1 MQNNYYKII
10 ITFTLL
16 QLIILY
22 IFGYTPY
29 PDSEGYIKLAHDSLI
44 YNEPYPVSSK
54 LTDLAFIWNIAAI
67 NMVALS
73 LKLFY
78 SITPLLIVYSIM
90 KGFTAWLIFQISRH
104 LFKYQIAFITL
115 IIYVLYPSNYGEGTS
130 LLSETPNIF
139 FSFLGLYLSICKNK
153 NIVGGGM
160 IAIANC
166 FRPIS
171 LIYLIAII
179 IYQQKKALKTIVG
192 YIIISGI
199 IGFTNYY
206 RTGYF
211 IYQAQTGWMALL
223 QYSVDNTPTNS
234 DNALPIIKNKHIN
247 ATEKDK
253 IWRKRFFDWLQQHP
267 TDYVIQMPKKIFH
280 LFASD
285 NVNMCTFLPSKQQR
299 SYLYSELSMKQLVNN
314 FPIYT
319 PVQYITIFNLVFYY
333 TLLILFIISL
343 FKIHQLQYKKQLTL
357 PLSIITLNILLVI
370 FVGHGEARFHYP
382 FMPFIIMIDALLL
395 NQIKNKK
402 RLFNIPYNENTT
414 KN

>member
-1 MQNNYYKII
+1 MQNSYYKII
-10 ITFTLL
+10 IIFTLL

-73 LKLFY
+73 LKLFH

-90 KGFTAWLIFQISRH
+90 KGFTAWLIFLISRH
-104 LFKYQIAFITL
+104 LFKHQIALITL

-153 NIVGGGM
+153 SIMGGGM

-179 IYQQKKALKTIVG
+179 IYQQKKAIKTIVG

-267 TDYVIQMPKKIFH
+267 TDYVIQMPKKILH

-285 NVNMCTFLPSKQQR
+285 NVNMCAFLPSKQQR

-314 FPIYT
+314 FPVYT
-319 PVQYITIFNLVFYY
+319 SVQYITIFNLVFYY

-343 FKIHQLQYKKQLTL
+343 FKIHQLQYKKQLIL

-395 NQIKNKK
+395 YQIKNKK